1 MLFALL
7 HIKFSFFHLIFSFG
21 STYAK
26 QKVQGRQFPRL
37 LDFGVGAAGL
47 SRPSLAD
54 LLETNWQT
62 RPKTSSV
69 GGGPRITVR
78 KCCWSSCSSFSGI
91 PMSSTLTASSFADKV
106 SAKEL
111 TAVTCSMQNLTH
123 LFPEQEAEDAIINMN

>member
-47 SRPSLAD
+47 SRPSLAA

-62 RPKTSSV
+62 RPKTSSL

-91 PMSSTLTASSFADKV
+91 PMSSILTASSFGDKV